1 MINAKDK
8 EFKVIVLFLSDGMD
22 MGTWEDLAKEL
33 KEVKAKYGEQICR
46 WWNIGFGP
54 QAEKSVLA
62 GMIDIMHSDD
72 CDAQF
77 KSSLNADDLIEDFQE
92 LAFDEKLN
100 F

>member
-1 MINAKDK
+1 MINAEDK
-8 EFKVIVLFLSDGMD
+8 EFKVMVLFLSDGMD
-22 MGTWEDLAKEL
+22 FDIWEDLAKEL
-33 KEVKAKYGEQICR
+33 KEIKVKYGEQICR

-62 GMIDIMHSDD
+62 GMIDIMHSDN
-72 CDAQF
+72 CDAQC
-77 KSSLNADDLIEDFQE
+77 KSSLNADDLIEDFKE